1 MGAVMPGE
9 HNEAETQRL
18 LGSLSADIRNIKD
31 DMTDMKRD
39 IKTISTDVE
48 DLKED
53 KWHARG
59 AVWLGRA
66 ILIGITSGGTLLISK
81 AGVILAALAR

>member
-1 MGAVMPGE
+1 MPGE

-31 DMTDMKRD
+31 DMSDMKRD
-39 IKTISTDVE
+39 ITIISADVE

-53 KWHARG
+53 KWQAKG
-59 AVWLGRA
+59 AVWLGRSLLVGA
-66 ILIGITSGGTLLISK
+66 ASGATLLISK
-81 AGVILAALAR
+81 AGVILAALAK